1 MDPLST
7 AASAFAVIG
16 AADVVLRASA
26 EFVRFVNDIKDAPT
40 EVENLRIRL
49 QETTLLVEVSKDYL
63 KTLSNAATGSSTPLE
78 THDLNKAH
86 SLFNSAIRGLKR
98 ELESLI
104 TIIGKHHG
112 ASKSYGRVKWLLDS
126 RRVAKAQQN
135 LETSK
140 ATLNTALTLVG
151 RFVTYFIL

>member
-26 EFVRFVNDIKDAPT
+26 EFVRFVSDIKDAPT

-49 QETTLLVEVSKDYL
+49 QDTTLLVEASKAYL
-63 KTLSNAATGSSTPLE
+63 ETLSNATTGSSTTLE
-78 THDLNKAH
+78 TRDPNKAL
-86 SLFNSAIRGLKR
+86 SLFTSAIRGLKR

-104 TIIGKHHG
+104 TIIARHHG
-112 ASKSYGRVKWLLDS
+112 ASKSYGRIKWLLDS
-126 RRVAKAQQN
+126 RRVAKAQQS

-140 ATLNTALTLVG
+140 STLNTALTLVG